1 MSEMTAKEYLET
13 KKRMCEKHFDSGVC
27 MACPLLTMENRYCDN
42 QCIADEAI
50 AIVQKWGE
58 EHPVITLMDKFF
70 EVFPSVQK
78 SDDGVPVGICP
89 IAVGYHNIIKCGHI
103 KGDCIVCW
111 SQPYIE
117 PKE

>member
-13 KKRMCEKHFDSGVC
+13 KKRMCESFTECTGCALESCGI
-27 MACPLLTMENRYCDN
+27 MCDDVSN
-42 QCIADEAI
+42 IESDEAI

-58 EHPVITLMDKFF
+58 EHPVKTLMDKFF
-70 EVFPSVQK
+70 EVFPNVQK
-78 SDDGVPVGICP
+78 SNNGVPVGICP